1 MSTPILSPDW
11 YPVLPVDSVS
21 TATFQSVQT
30 IYEYRYVCTMAPMD
44 FNYPINPTAMHPVLF
59 TTGSDVARARY
70 WNSAS
75 MSPVNFLTLIS
86 SGTLGMGDGNLYG
99 SASIAVAA
107 YTPYFTTVGLY
118 TDQQELVA
126 VAKFPKAIQRVS
138 DSNVNQSVIIKFDV

>member
-1 MSTPILSPDW
+1 MPT
-11 YPVLPVDSVS
+11 LPSNFASVAPFEKS
-21 TATFQSVQT
+21 KNVTFQSIQT

-59 TTGSDVARARY
+59 TTGSDAARARY
-70 WNSAS
+70 WNSSS
-75 MSPVNFLTLIS
+75 MSPVNFLNLIS
-86 SGTLGMGDGNLYG
+86 SGTAGMGDGNLYG
-99 SASIAVAA
+99 SASIAAAA

-126 VAKFPKAIQRVS
+126 VAKFPRAIQRVS